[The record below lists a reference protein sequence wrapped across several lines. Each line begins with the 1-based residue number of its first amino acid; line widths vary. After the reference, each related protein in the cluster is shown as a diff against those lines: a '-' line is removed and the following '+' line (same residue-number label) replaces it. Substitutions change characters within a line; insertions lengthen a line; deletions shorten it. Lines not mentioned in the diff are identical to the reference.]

1 MSIPAEAYEFEE
13 ADFSEDFE
21 TFDEARRRPARRV
34 SVPGA
39 GLMSAILQTPKG
51 PARLNLPAALP
62 TIVQIRALEQAL
74 NAQGQRINTVTA
86 ELARVRRELALRR
99 QQQGMGSSSFIFPL
113 LMMKKVREELEGH
126 THPVATGPAV
136 LPTSSGGGMSGI
148 LPLLLLSPGIFG
160 GSSATGAASGGGMD
174 GMQPLLMAF
183 VFSELF

>member
-1 MSIPAEAYEFEE
+1 MSIPAEAYEVEE

-21 TFDEARRRPARRV
+21 TFDEARRRPARRI

-62 TIVQIRALEQAL
+62 TIVQFRALEQAL

-86 ELARVRRELALRR
+86 ELVRVRRELALRR
-99 QQQGMGSSSFIFPL
+99 QQQGMGSSGFLFPL
-113 LMMKKVREELEGH
+113 LMMKKVREDLEGH
-126 THPVATGPAV
+126 THPVANGPAV
-136 LPTSSGGGMSGI
+136 LPTSSGGLSGI
-148 LPLLLLSPGIFG
+148 LPLLLLAPGIFG
-160 GSSATGAASGGGMD
+160 GSPATSANSGGGMD

-183 VFSELF
+183 VFSEFL